1 MTKHVS
7 LLVLSLLT
15 VDIVTLAIPASITA
29 TTTSAFEAATFPQIP
44 NSSVVTPIN
53 LSEEFISSRN
63 SSAVYTSDQLNIMGR
78 IGALFIVIMIIF
90 GSTGNLM
97 VLVVIVKFPRLKKS
111 YNTFIAS
118 LSATDLLFNILIMP
132 FYADSYLNREWRFS
146 MEFCRFHAFFGTTLV
161 MCSSFHVSLIAINR
175 LFLNNSQSL

>member
-1 MTKHVS
+1 MTEHAS

-15 VDIVTLAIPASITA
+15 VDIVTRATPASIT
-29 TTTSAFEAATFPQIP
+29 TTIAPAFEAATFSQIL
-44 NSSVVTPIN
+44 NSTVVTPVN
-53 LSEEFISSRN
+53 LSERFIPFQN
-63 SSAVYTSDQLNIMGR
+63 SSAAYTSDRLNIMGR
-78 IGALFIVIMIIF
+78 IGAIFIVVMIIF

-175 LFLNNSQSL
+175 LFLNNTFK